1 MKRENNGKM
10 RIIPLGGLEKIG
22 MNITAFEYEDS
33 IIVVDCGLSFP
44 EEDMLGIDLVI
55 PDVTYLKDNIQKV
68 KGFVITHGHEDHIGG
83 IPFLLQS
90 VNIPVIYAP
99 KIATDLINK
108 KLEERNINYKNI
120 ELINKDL
127 VLEYKYFKIEF
138 VNTTHSI
145 PDSFAICIHTP
156 NWTIFETGDFK
167 FDFSKVL
174 TNDFEVLNERIE
186 RKLTLIND
194 MVNERLDKN
203 FEKSNKTFN
212 NVLERLSKIDEAQ
225 RKIDDLGADIISL
238 QGVLTDKKTRGTF
251 GEVNLEYILNNAF
264 GPASGG
270 IYNTQVKF
278 DNGYIVDALL
288 YAPSPLGTISIDSK
302 FPLENYQKMVNR
314 TFTKEQR
321 LAYEKLFV
329 QDVKKHIN
337 DIKNKYIVPG
347 VTTDEAIMF
356 LPAEAIFAEIN
367 AYHPELITYAYNNKV
382 WITGPTTLISTLST
396 ISMIIKNIER
406 DKYAKVIHEELNK
419 LSVEFSRYK
428 DRWEKL
434 SKNIKAVNN
443 SVDELTT
450 TTDKITKKFDAI
462 NKVEIKEIEVKNDKN

>member
-1 MKRENNGKM
+1 
-10 RIIPLGGLEKIG
+10 
-22 MNITAFEYEDS
+22 
-33 IIVVDCGLSFP
+33 
-44 EEDMLGIDLVI
+44 
-55 PDVTYLKDNIQKV
+55 
-68 KGFVITHGHEDHIGG
+68 
-83 IPFLLQS
+83 
-90 VNIPVIYAP
+90 
-99 KIATDLINK
+99 
-108 KLEERNINYKNI
+108 
-120 ELINKDL
+120 
-127 VLEYKYFKIEF
+127 
-138 VNTTHSI
+138 
-145 PDSFAICIHTP
+145 
-156 NWTIFETGDFK
+156 
-167 FDFSKVL
+167 
-174 TNDFEVLNERIE
+174 
-186 RKLTLIND
+186 
-194 MVNERLDKN
+194 
-203 FEKSNKTFN
+203 
-212 NVLERLSKIDEAQ
+212 
-225 RKIDDLGADIISL
+225 
-238 QGVLTDKKTRGTF
+238 
-251 GEVNLEYILNNAF
+251 
-264 GPASGG
+264 
-270 IYNTQVKF
+270 
-278 DNGYIVDALL
+278 
-288 YAPSPLGTISIDSK
+288 
-302 FPLENYQKMVNR
+302 MVNR

-337 DIKNKYIVPG
+337 DIKNKYSVPG

>member
-1 MKRENNGKM
+1 MIEY
-10 RIIPLGGLEKIG
+10 IIIGLL
-22 MNITAFEYEDS
+22 
-33 IIVVDCGLSFP
+33 IIVIILLIILITKKNNNN
-44 EEDMLGIDLVI
+44 EIIEKLG
-55 PDVTYLKDNIQKV
+55 K
-68 KGFVITHGHEDHIGG
+68 
-83 IPFLLQS
+83 
-90 VNIPVIYAP
+90 
-99 KIATDLINK
+99 
-108 KLEERNINYKNI
+108 
-120 ELINKDL
+120 
-127 VLEYKYFKIEF
+127 
-138 VNTTHSI
+138 
-145 PDSFAICIHTP
+145 
-156 NWTIFETGDFK
+156 FETDITKSIGDFK

-174 TNDFEVLNERIE
+174 TSDFETLNERIE

-212 NVLERLSKIDEAQ
+212 SVLERLSKIDEAQ
-225 RKIDDLGADIISL
+225 KKIDDLGNDIVSL

-251 GEVNLEYILNNAF
+251 GEVSLEYILNNAF
-264 GPASGG
+264 GGSSNG
-270 IYNTQVKF
+270 IYKTQYKF
-278 DNGYIVDALL
+278 ENGYVVDAILF
-288 YAPSPLGTISIDSK
+288 APAPLGTISIDSK
-302 FPLENYQKMVNR
+302 FPLENYQKM
-314 TFTKEQR
+314 TDKTKSKEER
-321 LAYEKLFV
+321 NMYEKLFV

-337 DIKNKYIVPG
+337 DIKTKYIIPG
-347 VTTDEAIMF
+347 VTTEEAIMF

-450 TTDKITKKFDAI
+450 TTDKITKKFEAI